1 MLKKIFFFFQS
12 DLLFSISFF
21 LALVA
26 SSFGRFDVHFIDF
39 QVILTLF
46 GLMLTINGLE
56 KAGLLNF
63 IGQRLLSKSHSL
75 RALIRTIVLL
85 SFFSSMVLTNDVAIL
100 TLLPMYLLITK
111 GIQEQKSVLLGAV
124 YLIVAANLGSSL
136 FPFGNPQ
143 NLFLFSFYNLP
154 LTTFLQTTGM
164 MVVLSLTLLVGSIQL
179 LPASPLIIK
188 KTTHFFEKKY
198 MVLYLG
204 LMALMILGIF
214 HVVPFVLS
222 ASIVAFVVYF
232 FQKELFRSV
241 DYRLLVTFAC
251 FFVIIGNI
259 NEQDKL
265 IEMIQPFFQKEQ
277 QAFLGSITLSQVIS
291 NVPAAILIAPF
302 TTYKKAV
309 LLGVNVGGLGTLI
322 ASLGNLIGYK
332 LIKQALPQEQKRFQH
347 KFYMV
352 NILYLFIIGS
362 IGYLYLGIG

>member
-188 KTTHFFEKKY
+188 KTTHFLRKIHGTLSWFNGTDDFGN
-198 MVLYLG
+198 LSCRSFRP
-204 LMALMILGIF
+204 LGIDRSIRGLF
-214 HVVPFVLS
+214 FSKRALS
-222 ASIVAFVVYF
+222 FSGLPSLSHIR
-232 FQKELFRSV
+232 LFLC
-241 DYRLLVTFAC
+241 DYRKYQRTR
-251 FFVIIGNI
+251 
-259 NEQDKL
+259 
-265 IEMIQPFFQKEQ
+265 
-277 QAFLGSITLSQVIS
+277 QVD
-291 NVPAAILIAPF
+291 
-302 TTYKKAV
+302 
-309 LLGVNVGGLGTLI
+309 
-322 ASLGNLIGYK
+322 
-332 LIKQALPQEQKRFQH
+332 
-347 KFYMV
+347 
-352 NILYLFIIGS
+352 
-362 IGYLYLGIG
+362 

>member
-222 ASIVAFVVYF
+222 ASIVAF
-232 FQKELFRSV
+232 FRSV

-322 ASLGNLIGYK
+322 ASLANLIGYK